1 MPPSRY
7 LNRKDDREFKIAYYI
22 GWTIG
27 LIVAVLVIIILI
39 LTIIWLGPHVFTF

>member
-7 LNRKDDREFKIAYYI
+7 LNSKDDRNYKIAFYI

-27 LIVAVLVIIILI
+27 LIFAILVIIYLI
-39 LTIIWLGPHVFTF
+39 LGIIWLGPRVFTF